1 LFFRALVLVPL
12 LGACT
17 SLNSIDE
24 YAGSTWLPLAVTVT
38 ADPAPDANGLIAR
51 DAVVRVVFDD
61 YPDPDTALFGP
72 LLLRSGKGNFDVDVR
87 VDLANK
93 SILVHPRSL
102 LQPDAQYELLLAPD
116 VRALDGRTVPAGGFV
131 ALISVGETIAGTG
144 GADPISWSRD
154 VAPPLQQCSPACHAP
169 PQSLRS
175 LDFLRPP
182 DDPMYGLIGVPS
194 LSQEGT
200 AHPLARV
207 QPLDSARSV
216 LLRKLLGGNAHEAAG
231 DPPYPEMGIDG
242 RRMPIQA
249 NPLTQPVP
257 PPPLD
262 LDTIKKIQLWIDQGA
277 IVDTP

>member
-1 LFFRALVLVPL
+1 LFSRALVLVPL

-24 YAGSTWLPLAVTVT
+24 YAGSTGLPLVVTVT
-38 ADPAPDANGLIAR
+38 ADPPPDANGLIAR

-61 YPDPDTALFGP
+61 YPDPDTAVFGP
-72 LLLRSGKGNFDVDVR
+72 VLLRSGNANFDVDVR
-87 VDLANK
+87 VDLARK

-102 LQPDAQYELLLAPD
+102 LQPDDQYELLLAPD
-116 VRALDGRTVPAGGFV
+116 VRALDGRAVPAGGLV
-131 ALISVGETIAGTG
+131 ALISVGETIANTP
-144 GADPISWSRD
+144 AAAQVAWSA
-154 VAPPLQQCSPACHAP
+154 VAPVLEQCSPACHAP

-182 DDPMYGLIGVPS
+182 DDPKYGLIGVPS
-194 LSQEGT
+194 LSQENT
-200 AHPLARV
+200 ANPLARV

-249 NPLTQPVP
+249 NPLTQPAP

-262 LDTIKKIQLWIDQGA
+262 LATIQTIQRWIDQGA